1 MYTYTYTYIYIHIYM
16 RRFDDP
22 LGSWLVGPWA
32 FVLFSMQQQQPEPKS
47 THAGRVVS
55 APWPWGLA

>member
-32 FVLFSMQQQQPEPKS
+32 FVLFSMQQQQPEPRAR
-47 THAGRVVS
+47 TQVE
-55 APWPWGLA
+55 